1 VTEDITAQS
10 VLFPDVLRR
19 PVVVKFDQPHASSDG
34 GAILLKAC
42 DERLG
47 LTERLAGCISDGRQ
61 AGKVEHSIRDLVRQR
76 LFGIACGYADC
87 NDAARLAKD
96 PIQKLLIGRD
106 PLSGAALAS
115 QSTLSRFENAPRR
128 AELYRMGEKLAE
140 SVIERHRKRLGSRNV
155 KHVTID
161 LDPTDDPTHGGQQLT
176 FFNGHYDTWCYL
188 PVAGFLTFN
197 RESEQY
203 LFCYVLRAGNAPAK
217 QGAIGI
223 LDRVIERVRAA
234 FPNARILVRLDGGFA
249 GPALLNYF
257 EDEAKVD
264 YIIGTAENKVLKR
277 RARRLIGRVRRLSKR
292 SGKTANVFGETRYAA
307 KSWKDRKRRVLIKAE
322 VVRLE
327 QRDPKDNE
335 RFVVTNLKGS
345 PRHLYKKVYCARGEI
360 ENRIKELH
368 HGLEIDRTSCTSF
381 LANQLRVLL
390 TAAAYVLMQELR
402 LAARTGECARAQ
414 VGTLRE
420 RLLKLGV
427 WVERSVRRIVLHLP
441 QSFPY
446 LTDWLRIARSVGAA
460 PA

>member
-1 VTEDITAQS
+1 MRDDTTAQS
-10 VLFPDVLRR
+10 VLFPDLFRR
-19 PVVVKFDQPHASSDG
+19 PVVMKFDQPHASSDG

-47 LTERLAGCISDGRQ
+47 LTARLAKCIVDDRQ

-76 LFGIACGYADC
+76 LFGITCGYADC
-87 NDAARLAKD
+87 NDAARLAQD

-106 PLSGAALAS
+106 PLNGAALAS

-128 AELYRMGEKLAE
+128 ADLYRMGEALAE
-140 SVIERHRKRLGSRNV
+140 SVIERHRKRLGGRKV

-176 FFNGHYDTWCYL
+176 FFNGHYGTWCYL

-197 RESEQY
+197 GEPDQY
-203 LFCYVLRAGNAPAK
+203 LFCYVLRPGNAPAK

-223 LDRVIERVRAA
+223 LDRVIERLRLA
-234 FPNARILVRLDGGFA
+234 FPKARILVRLDGGFG
-249 GPALLNYF
+249 GPALLNF
-257 EDEAKVD
+257 LEAANVD
-264 YIIGTAENKVLKR
+264 YIIGMAENKVLKR
-277 RARRLIGRVRRLSKR
+277 RARRMMGRARRLSKR
-292 SGKTANVFGETRYAA
+292 RGRTANVFGETRYAA

-327 QRDPKDNE
+327 DREPKDNE

-345 PRHLYKKVYCARGEI
+345 PRHLYRKVYCARGEI
-360 ENRIKELH
+360 ENRLKELH

-390 TAAAYVLMQELR
+390 TAAAYVLWQELR
-402 LAARTGECARAQ
+402 LHARVGEFASAQ
-414 VGTLRE
+414 VSTLRE
-420 RLLKLGV
+420 KLLKLAV

-441 QSFPY
+441 ESFPY
-446 LTDWLRIARSVGAA
+446 LNEWVRIARAVGAV

>member
-1 VTEDITAQS
+1 MTENITAQS
-10 VLFPDVLRR
+10 VLFPDLLRR
-19 PVVVKFDQPHASSDG
+19 PVVVRFDQPHASSDG

-47 LTERLAGCISDGRQ
+47 LTERLATCISDSRQ

-76 LFGIACGYADC
+76 LFGVACGYADC
-87 NDAARLAKD
+87 NDAARLAED

-128 AELYRMGEKLAE
+128 AELYRMSEELAE
-140 SVIERHRKRLGSRNV
+140 SVIERHRKRLGSRKVN
-155 KHVTID
+155 HVTID

-234 FPNARILVRLDGGFA
+234 FPKARILVRLDGGFA
-249 GPALLNYF
+249 GPVLLNF
-257 EDEAKVD
+257 LEDEAKVD
-264 YIIGTAENKVLKR
+264 YIIGMAENKVLKR
-277 RARRLIGRVRRLSKR
+277 RARRLMGRVRRRSKR

-307 KSWKDRKRRVLIKAE
+307 KSWRDRKRRVLIKAE

-414 VGTLRE
+414 VATLRE

-427 WVERSVRRIVLHLP
+427 WVERSVRRIVLHMP

-446 LTDWLRIARSVGAA
+446 LADWLRIARSVGAV

>member
-1 VTEDITAQS
+1 MTEDITAQS
-10 VLFPDVLRR
+10 VLFPDLLRR

-47 LTERLAGCISDGRQ
+47 LTERLSACISDARQ

-87 NDAARLAKD
+87 NDAARLAED

-106 PLSGAALAS
+106 PLIGAALAS
-115 QSTLSRFENAPRR
+115 QSTLSRFENSPRR
-128 AELYRMGEKLAE
+128 AELYRMGEELAE
-140 SVIERHRKRLGSRNV
+140 SVIERQRKRLGSRNV
-155 KHVTID
+155 KQITID

-223 LDRVIERVRAA
+223 LDRVIERVRAT
-234 FPNARILVRLDGGFA
+234 FPKARILVRLDGGFA
-249 GPALLNYF
+249 GPALLNYL

-264 YIIGTAENKVLKR
+264 YIIGMAENKVLKR
-277 RARRLIGRVRRLSKR
+277 RARRLMGRVRRRSKR

-345 PRHLYKKVYCARGEI
+345 PRYLYKKVYCARGEI

-427 WVERSVRRIVLHLP
+427 WVERSVRRIVLHMP

-446 LTDWLRIARSVGAA
+446 LADWLRIARSVGAA